1 MKKNLLIIMALL
13 MTINTLAQ
21 EPALYHVTYDCEAK
35 SAAGAAKLYRW
46 SLDIGKTTAVF
57 YNDNERG
64 FNEDLAKLHVNGDLS
79 ERWNKWM
86 HLTRNIPLR
95 TVCKYSWEV
104 PRRTNTP
111 IFNSILNSKLKYEE
125 PLPEI
130 AWQLAD
136 SSKTISG
143 YECRQAQGTLYG
155 RTWTVWYAIELPL
168 NYGPY
173 LLRSLPGLILDAADN
188 EGCFHFMLAGIEKA
202 SGNKTISLFMDK
214 DAQKCTRK
222 RYLKM
227 RTETNGLSQKQIVD
241 RVLSQG
247 GYDENASATEITDDK
262 DNDISD
268 QVLPKKNFLDKE

>member
-1 MKKNLLIIMALL
+1 MRSHCPKLPGSWQTARRP
-13 MTINTLAQ
+13 LAAMNVGR
-21 EPALYHVTYDCEAK
+21 PKARFT
-35 SAAGAAKLYRW
+35 AGHGP
-46 SLDIGKTTAVF
+46 S
-57 YNDNERG
+57 
-64 FNEDLAKLHVNGDLS
+64 
-79 ERWNKWM
+79 
-86 HLTRNIPLR
+86 
-95 TVCKYSWEV
+95 
-104 PRRTNTP
+104 
-111 IFNSILNSKLKYEE
+111 
-125 PLPEI
+125 
-130 AWQLAD
+130 
-136 SSKTISG
+136 
-143 YECRQAQGTLYG
+143 GTL
-155 RTWTVWYAIELPL
+155 ELPL

-247 GYDENASATEITDDK
+247 GYDEDASATEITDDK